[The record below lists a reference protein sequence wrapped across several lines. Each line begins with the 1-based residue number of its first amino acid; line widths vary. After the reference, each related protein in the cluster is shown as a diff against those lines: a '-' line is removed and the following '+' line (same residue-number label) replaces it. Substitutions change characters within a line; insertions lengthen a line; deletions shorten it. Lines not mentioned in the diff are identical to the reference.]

1 MLAVV
6 SKIQKILAVIA
17 ITAFLSGLSLSGK
30 PSIFLLWLS
39 SATGGIYL
47 AVSPKP
53 WTSARRWKNKVSS
66 MRGKIS
72 HSRSLVKYSLSLEE
86 MESRIISS
94 KEEANC
100 IINQA
105 NLTALTKIAEI
116 KSYAYEQEC
125 ESKLKLAKVEEA
137 KKLLTDEV
145 NDLKKLAAE
154 ITSETEHKAIQ
165 AASKIKIDAIAESAR
180 IIEATKSNLQN
191 TVFEPEQIAHLQIL
205 ANVNLER
212 ENAIGEVERLQGL
225 QEKTRAAI
233 EKMKTAAQVEHSR
246 IKESLKKQAQQQF
259 LKEMERVNEMLE
271 TAENQI
277 RLLTT
282 ENQMLR
288 SELDQLDEPQ
298 LPEGWREHEIYARG
312 IIDFYKQLGI
322 KLDYKLSFRE
332 GDRVVVRVVPR
343 EEKVGEQQLRKFHD
357 RLQRKF
363 DLSQLPNI
371 VTAAG
376 TIQFELKLLEMQ
388 SPVIEV
394 YQGIQQPIAH
404 LPYDHPQL
412 HPELVDIEQVRSHI
426 EVNRLRE
433 FTPPNT
439 RFSPFEKLTQLERDW
454 VLWLWTTCKIQDQNL
469 ILNTVWKNT
478 RGRGVTQGIGQS
490 YTSARSKL
498 HQILDEANIPR
509 RRSGNEDNQ

>member
-6 SKIQKILAVIA
+6 SKIQKLLAI
-17 ITAFLSGLSLSGK
+17 ITITSSLAGLTLSGK
-30 PSIFLLWLS
+30 PSIFFLWLGG
-39 SATGGIYL
+39 TVGGIYL
-47 AVSPKP
+47 VASPKP
-53 WTSARRWKNKVSS
+53 WNQQQRWQNKVSLL
-66 MRGKIS
+66 RGKIS

-86 MESRIISS
+86 METKISS
-94 KEEANC
+94 LNAQAITVVENAHLKAEAEFA
-100 IINQA
+100 QTRSQ
-105 NLTALTKIAEI
+105 LEL
-116 KSYAYEQEC
+116 EQQDVLF
-125 ESKLKLAKVEEA
+125 KLQQLEQD
-137 KKLLTDEV
+137 KKLLTLEV

-154 ITSETEHKAIQ
+154 ITSETEHKATQ
-165 AASKIKIDAIAESAR
+165 SALKIKQDAQLEAIR

-191 TVFEPEQIAHLQIL
+191 TVFEPERIAHLQL
-205 ANVNLER
+205 LSQVNLER
-212 ENAIGEVERLQGL
+212 ESAIAEIERLTNL

-233 EKMKTAAQVEHSR
+233 EKMKVTAQAEYSK
-246 IKESLKKQAQQQF
+246 IKENLKKQAQQQF

-271 TAENQI
+271 NGENQI

-288 SELDQLDEPQ
+288 GELEQLDEPQ
-298 LPEGWREHEIYARG
+298 YPEGWREHEIYARG

-363 DLSQLPNI
+363 DLSQLPSI

-376 TIQFELKLLEMQ
+376 TIQFELKLLEIQ

-394 YQGIQQPIAH
+394 YQSMQQPIAQ
-404 LPYDHPQL
+404 LPYKAPQI
-412 HPELVDIEQVRSHI
+412 HPELVNIEQVRSHL
-426 EVNRLRE
+426 EVARQRE
-433 FTPPNT
+433 FIPPQT
-439 RFSPFEKLTQLERDW
+439 RFSPFEELTQIERDW
-454 VLWLWTTCKIQDQNL
+454 VLWLWNTCRVQDQNL

-478 RGRGVTQGIGQS
+478 RGRGVTQGVGQS
-490 YTSARSKL
+490 YIAARSKL
-498 HQILDEANIPR
+498 HQILDEAGISR
-509 RRSGNEDNQ
+509 RKNNDESK